1 MGDRLFTGSFDST
14 LKVWDASELF
24 AEKSS
29 GEAKKKRAVVDE
41 DLQDADTPQ
50 KLTIENEKNF
60 QSKNTMMGDDFQT
73 ESYDQYDSYDQHDA
87 YDDQVG
93 RDSYREQ
100 EMVWGAREFHITQS
114 NNTFDSNILYLN
126 PFFF

>member
-100 EMVWGAREFHITQS
+100 EMV
-114 NNTFDSNILYLN
+114 
-126 PFFF
+126 

>member
-29 GEAKKKRAVVDE
+29 GDAKKKKKEANMDDEVVE
-41 DLQDADTPQ
+41 DTPQ

-60 QSKNTMMGDDFQT
+60 QSKSHMSADFMEQSET
-73 ESYDQYDSYDQHDA
+73 YDEYDHND
-87 YDDQVG
+87 YDDHVN
-93 RDSYREQ
+93 RTSYREK
-100 EMVWGAREFHITQS
+100 EMV
-114 NNTFDSNILYLN
+114 
-126 PFFF
+126 